1 MTGAES
7 LLPVADRAR
16 VRRAALRLVRADG
29 RAFVAALLL
38 NALAAGAGLVGPWL
52 VGRIVDDV
60 RGGQGVGAVDRLAPW
75 ILVCALAQLLLARWA
90 RDVGYRF
97 GERTLAR
104 VREQYVERVL
114 ALPASVVERAGT
126 GDLTARGTA
135 DVAIVGTTLR
145 DVGPELLVSTV
156 QALFVLVAV
165 FALDPLLGAF
175 GLLGLT
181 PIWLAL
187 RWYLRRARD
196 GYLAEGA
203 ATSQVAEIV
212 ASTAAGARTVEAFG
226 LQERRTAASRDAL
239 EQSRRTR
246 FYTLFLR
253 TVFFPAV
260 EVTYTVPVVGV
271 LLLGGWLHQR
281 GTIGVGAVVAA
292 ALYLRQFTEPLD
304 QILMRVEQL
313 QSSSASFARVEGLA
327 QAPPGKPTGTAPPPC
342 GDTGGL
348 SRAGDEDTGGPAR
361 SAVGG
366 AKGPAPASGRRAAD
380 PAQAGDRDTAEPTRP
395 GHSDTR
401 GPARTGGGNTGGP
414 AQASGGNTAG
424 PARAGGSD
432 AAGPSPARRGESAR
446 PVHAHGGDSARLAQA
461 PCGESGARSPVPAD
475 DRIDVRGV
483 RYAYERGGE
492 VLRGVDLTV
501 RPGER
506 LAVVGPS
513 GAGKTTLSRLL
524 AGVDRPGTG
533 TVTVGGVPVADLEP
547 ELLRRQVVL
556 VTQEH
561 HVFLGTVRDNLLIA
575 EPDATDDDLWA
586 ALATVGA
593 DDWVRDLPD
602 GLDTRLGAGG
612 RPTDGSQAQ
621 QLALAR
627 VVLADPH
634 TLILDEATAL
644 LDPTTARHAER
655 ALAAVLQGRT
665 VIAIAHR
672 LHTAHD
678 ADRVAVMEDG
688 RLTELGTHEDL
699 VTADGPYAALWRTWH
714 GDTTER

>member
-1 MTGAES
+1 MTAAGEG
-7 LLPVADRAR
+7 LLPVADRAT
-16 VRRAALRLVRADG
+16 VRRAAVRLVRADG
-29 RAFVAALLL
+29 RAFAAALLL

-52 VGRIVDDV
+52 VGRIVDEV
-60 RGGQGVGAVDRLAPW
+60 RAGHGVGAVDRLALW
-75 ILVCALAQLLLARWA
+75 ILLCALAQLLLARWA
-90 RDVGYRF
+90 RYVGYRF

-104 VREQYVERVL
+104 VREEYVERVL

-135 DVAIVGTTLR
+135 DVATVGSTLR
-145 DVGPELLVSTV
+145 DIGPELLVNSV
-156 QALFVLVAV
+156 QALFVLGAV

-203 ATSQVAEIV
+203 ATSEVAEIV
-212 ASTAAGARTVEAFG
+212 AATAAGARTVEAFRLG
-226 LQERRTAASRDAL
+226 RRRITASRDAL
-239 EQSRRTR
+239 ETSRRTR

-253 TVFFPAV
+253 TVFFPAI
-260 EVTYTVPVVGV
+260 EVTYTVPVAGV
-271 LLLGGWLHQR
+271 LLVGGWLHER
-281 GTIGVGAVVAA
+281 GTVGVGAVVAA

-313 QSSSASFARVEGLA
+313 QNSGASFARVEGLA
-327 QAPPGKPTGTAPPPC
+327 QAPR
-342 GDTGGL
+342 GD
-348 SRAGDEDTGGPAR
+348 AG
-361 SAVGG
+361 
-366 AKGPAPASGRRAAD
+366 AA
-380 PAQAGDRDTAEPTRP
+380 
-395 GHSDTR
+395 
-401 GPARTGGGNTGGP
+401 
-414 AQASGGNTAG
+414 
-424 PARAGGSD
+424 
-432 AAGPSPARRGESAR
+432 
-446 PVHAHGGDSARLAQA
+446 
-461 PCGESGARSPVPAD
+461 SPVPAD
-475 DRIDVRGV
+475 DRIDVREV

-524 AGVDRPGTG
+524 AGIDRPGSG
-533 TVTVGGVPVADLEP
+533 AVTVGGVPVAALEP

-575 EPDATDDDLWA
+575 EPEATDDEVWA
-586 ALATVGA
+586 ALAAVGA
-593 DDWVRDLPD
+593 DEWVRDLPA
-602 GLDTRLGAGG
+602 GLDTRLGTGG
-612 RPTDGSQAQ
+612 TATDGSQAQ

-644 LDPTTARHAER
+644 LDPTTARHTER
-655 ALAAVLQGRT
+655 ALAAVLEGRT

-678 ADRVAVMEDG
+678 ADRVAVMENG
-688 RLTELGTHEDL
+688 RLTELGTHEEL
-699 VTADGPYAALWRTWH
+699 VTAGGAYAALWRTWH
-714 GDTTER
+714 GDAGSRG